1 MTKTKTMSIQQSL
14 DRALELMEML
24 AKNGGGMNVSDIS
37 KTLGIT
43 RVTASSMVQS
53 LLQRNYIEKDAI
65 TGKFYIGY
73 KFLDLAQVY
82 RYRYPFLYAAEEYV
96 RNMAEKL
103 GIRINICVLKPP
115 GVAVVLLSKDVSL
128 LPKMIM
134 GYVFPA
140 YASASGKVLLAFSS
154 NELVETWIDEME
166 FVRYT
171 SHTID
176 SKEKLRKE
184 LEQIRAQD
192 IAFEHE
198 ELMLQRCCIAAPI
211 RDISGQVIA
220 SVSFSGIGEQ
230 IENELPMLTDSIRL
244 LARTISSTL
253 GYNAIQRP

>member
-1 MTKTKTMSIQQSL
+1 MTKSKAISTQQSL

-37 KTLGIT
+37 KALGIT

-53 LLQRNYIEKDAI
+53 LLQRNYIEKDAL

-96 RNMAEKL
+96 RDMAEKL

-134 GYVFPA
+134 GYVLPA
-140 YASASGKVLLAFSS
+140 YASASGKVLMAFAPA
-154 NELVETWIDEME
+154 EVAEPWIDAME
-166 FVRYT
+166 CVRYT

-176 SKEKLRKE
+176 SKEKLRRE
-184 LEQIRAQD
+184 LEEIRAQE
-192 IAFEHE
+192 IAFERE
-198 ELMLQRCCIAAPI
+198 ELMLQRCCVAAPI

-220 SVSFSGIGEQ
+220 SVSFSGISDQMEKD
-230 IENELPMLTDSIRL
+230 LPALTDSIRL

-253 GYNAIQRP
+253 GYNALQRL